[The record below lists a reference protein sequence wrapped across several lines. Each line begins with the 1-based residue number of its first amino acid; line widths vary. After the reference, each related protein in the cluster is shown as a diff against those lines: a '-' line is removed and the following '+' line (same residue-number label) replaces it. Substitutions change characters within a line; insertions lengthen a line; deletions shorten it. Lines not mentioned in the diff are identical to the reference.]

1 MDEDRPEDSS
11 PDSGRA
17 KRPPPT
23 IDLEASE
30 VSGQNQD
37 GGGEAKTRSWD
48 FPRSSSWPFR
58 PSWVRAISASLVA
71 AATSAVT
78 AAIVVAFAWVVGWP
92 GEPPPQ
98 PANPQTNTSA
108 IDMLGSRVSDL
119 EERSAR
125 PAQAVPDPALQGQI
139 EALGKSVASL
149 RNEMAGIRA
158 QSEKLAAELNAVR
171 SAPREAAS
179 PDLAT
184 IKERLSELERAKQAE
199 STEIAQAA
207 NKPVDDKALRRV
219 VAASMLDVSVR
230 QGEPFVAALA
240 AAKALAPDPEALK
253 ALDVFAATGVPN
265 AASLCREL
273 LTLVPKLS
281 PPAPQNSTTGTGI
294 MDRLQAG
301 AAKLVRIER
310 TDAVGND
317 RSAVVARVTAAALRN
332 DLADARREL
341 NSLAPA
347 DRAAAQDWLDKARER
362 EAALASSRQF
372 ASEAMAAL
380 AKPAQPN
387 TSAQPNTPAQQDK
400 PAQ

>member
-1 MDEDRPEDSS
+1 MGKRKPGPGTS
-11 PDSGRA
+11 PGLPHGLSAHPGSGR
-17 KRPPPT
+17 
-23 IDLEASE
+23 
-30 VSGQNQD
+30 
-37 GGGEAKTRSWD
+37 
-48 FPRSSSWPFR
+48 FPQ
-58 PSWVRAISASLVA
+58 SLVA

-92 GEPPPQ
+92 SEPPPQ
-98 PANPQTNTSA
+98 PANTQTSASA
-108 IDMLGSRVSDL
+108 IDTLGSRVSDL

-125 PAQAVPDPALQGQI
+125 PAQAVPDLALQGQI

-158 QSEKLAAELNAVR
+158 QSEKVAAELNAVR

-179 PDLAT
+179 PDLAA

-199 STEIAQAA
+199 SAEIAQAA
-207 NKPVDDKALRRV
+207 NKPMDDKALRRV

-240 AAKALAPDPEALK
+240 AAKALAPDPDALK

-273 LTLVPKLS
+273 LTLVPKLT

-317 RSAVVARVTAAALRN
+317 RSAVIARATAAALRN

-347 DRAAAQDWLDKARER
+347 DRAAAQDWLDKAKAR

-372 ASEAMAAL
+372 ASEAMAAF

-387 TSAQPNTPAQQDK
+387 MPAQPDK

>member
-37 GGGEAKTRSWD
+37 GGGEAKARSWD

-119 EERSAR
+119 EERSAK

-158 QSEKLAAELNAVR
+158 QSEKVAAELNAVR

-179 PDLAT
+179 PDLAA

-199 STEIAQAA
+199 SAEIAQAA
-207 NKPVDDKALRRV
+207 NKPMDDKALRRV

-253 ALDVFAATGVPN
+253 ALDVFAATGLPN

-347 DRAAAQDWLDKARER
+347 DRAAAQDWLDKAKER
-362 EAALASSRQF
+362 EVALASSRQF
-372 ASEAMAAL
+372 ASEAMAAF

-387 TSAQPNTPAQQDK
+387 MPAQPNTPAQ
-400 PAQ
+400 

>member
-1 MDEDRPEDSS
+1 MAFPPILGPGDFREVLWQPLPARSRQRSWSLSRGSS
-11 PDSGRA
+11 AGRA
-17 KRPPPT
+17 SRLRNPPIT
-23 IDLEASE
+23 
-30 VSGQNQD
+30 
-37 GGGEAKTRSWD
+37 
-48 FPRSSSWPFR
+48 
-58 PSWVRAISASLVA
+58 
-71 AATSAVT
+71 
-78 AAIVVAFAWVVGWP
+78 
-92 GEPPPQ
+92 
-98 PANPQTNTSA
+98 QTNTSA
-108 IDMLGSRVSDL
+108 IDTLGSRVSDL

-125 PAQAVPDPALQGQI
+125 PAQAVPDLALQGQI

-158 QSEKLAAELNAVR
+158 QSEKVAAELNAVR

-179 PDLAT
+179 PDLAA

-199 STEIAQAA
+199 SAEIAQAA
-207 NKPVDDKALRRV
+207 NKPMDDKALRRV

-240 AAKALAPDPEALK
+240 AAKALAPDPDALK

-273 LTLVPKLS
+273 LTLVPKLT

-317 RSAVVARVTAAALRN
+317 RSAVIARVTAAALRN

-347 DRAAAQDWLDKARER
+347 DRAAAQDWLDKAKAREV
-362 EAALASSRQF
+362 ALASSRQF
-372 ASEAMAAL
+372 ASEAMAAF

-387 TSAQPNTPAQQDK
+387 MPAQPDK